1 MQNWRARPCAISLA
15 DVKARQSSNIREI
28 GEALITAGFISL
40 DAQAKALGLPRS
52 TAWTMLSA
60 EHKAHRAL
68 REDHLPDVR
77 TDLPLLVRAKII
89 EYAEERAAGIY
100 GGTKTQNRRFASK
113 ITLNDPGEWPIR
125 LRDVR

>member
-1 MQNWRARPCAISLA
+1 MQNWSARSCALSLA

-28 GEALITAGFISL
+28 GEALILPGFISL

-60 EHKAHRAL
+60 EYKAHRAL

-89 EYAEERAAGIY
+89 EYA
-100 GGTKTQNRRFASK
+100 
-113 ITLNDPGEWPIR
+113 
-125 LRDVR
+125 

>member
-1 MQNWRARPCAISLA
+1 MQNWSARSCALSLA

-89 EYAEERAAGIY
+89 EYAEERAAGVY
-100 GGTKTQNRRFASK
+100 GWYEDAESQIFLEAQTSAT
-113 ITLNDPGEWPIR
+113 
-125 LRDVR
+125 